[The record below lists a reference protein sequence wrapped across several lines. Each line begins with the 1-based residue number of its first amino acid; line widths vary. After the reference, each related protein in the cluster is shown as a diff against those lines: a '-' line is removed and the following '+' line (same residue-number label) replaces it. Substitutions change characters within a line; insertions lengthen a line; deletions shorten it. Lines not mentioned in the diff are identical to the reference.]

1 MGYNGTMRYRYPRS
15 LRLTTARDFRR
26 LFKSGRR
33 LHSGPLQLVWLTE
46 GVEGLRF
53 VAVTGRRVGKAN
65 VRNRIRRRL
74 RELFRLNQHR
84 FRTPVHLAL
93 LAKPGA
99 GEIPGRELCRH
110 ALDLWDKAD
119 LFEGEDG
126 Y

>member
-15 LRLTTARDFRR
+15 LRLTASRDFRR
-26 LFKSGRR
+26 LFKVGVR

-53 VAVTGRRVGKAN
+53 AAVTGRRVGKAV

-74 RELFRLNQHR
+74 RELFRLNQHL

-93 LAKPGA
+93 VAKPGA
-99 GEIPGRELCRH
+99 GEIPGRELCRS
-110 ALDLWDKAD
+110 ALDLWDKAGI
-119 LFEGEDG
+119 FEG
-126 Y
+126 